1 MEGRWLRCLRRLKVR
16 KFLDDHRSHKAA
28 NDRAAPE
35 DIAMD
40 EAPTA
45 DGGAEAKDAP
55 APESKPAAAPPTTG
69 GSGGGKKK
77 KKGKK

>member
-1 MEGRWLRCLRRLKVR
+1 
-16 KFLDDHRSHKAA
+16 
-28 NDRAAPE
+28 
-35 DIAMD
+35 MD
-40 EAPTA
+40 EAPVA
-45 DGGAEAKDAP
+45 DAGAEAKDAP

>member
-1 MEGRWLRCLRRLKVR
+1 M
-16 KFLDDHRSHKAA
+16 DDHRSHNAA
-28 NDRAAPE
+28 NGHAAPE
-35 DIAMD
+35 KVAMD

-45 DGGAEAKDAP
+45 DGGAEVKDAP